1 MHKGLEAGCKKPAR
15 PTARDGR
22 LMGRPALR
30 ANRGEN
36 AREVAEAAAA
46 TAQSVSRPVP
56 PLPAATIE
64 ETERI
69 ADWLESDGVR
79 IIEIDG
85 DWSWPLHLGHRL
97 TQLPSP
103 LSDDVAA
110 GEALLRDAP
119 DHASRK
125 REAAMSP

>member
-1 MHKGLEAGCKKPAR
+1 VVR
-15 PTARDGR
+15 FGR
-22 LMGRPALR
+22 LAAAAVSGR
-30 ANRGEN
+30 GDN

-46 TAQSVSRPVP
+46 SAQSVAAPVP

-85 DWSWPLHLGHRL
+85 DWSWPLGH
-97 TQLPSP
+97 
-103 LSDDVAA
+103 
-110 GEALLRDAP
+110 G
-119 DHASRK
+119 
-125 REAAMSP
+125 